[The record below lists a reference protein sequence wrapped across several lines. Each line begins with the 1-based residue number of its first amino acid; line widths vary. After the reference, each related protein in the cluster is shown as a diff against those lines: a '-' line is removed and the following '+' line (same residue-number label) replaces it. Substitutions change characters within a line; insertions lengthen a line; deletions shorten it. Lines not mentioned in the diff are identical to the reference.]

1 MTTNEDFK
9 KEEDALR
16 RQLLDMR
23 FDLKNGKLLN
33 TASLSKTRKDLA
45 RLLTLKRQKNG

>member
-1 MTTNEDFK
+1 MTTVDFK
-9 KEEDALR
+9 KEEGALR

-33 TASLSKTRKDLA
+33 TASLKKTRRDLA
-45 RLLTLKRQKNG
+45 RLLTLKRQNNG

>member
-1 MTTNEDFK
+1 MTVEEFN
-9 KEEDALR
+9 KEEQALR

-23 FDLKNGKLLN
+23 FDLKNGRLTN
-33 TASLSKTRKDLA
+33 TASLKKTRRDVA